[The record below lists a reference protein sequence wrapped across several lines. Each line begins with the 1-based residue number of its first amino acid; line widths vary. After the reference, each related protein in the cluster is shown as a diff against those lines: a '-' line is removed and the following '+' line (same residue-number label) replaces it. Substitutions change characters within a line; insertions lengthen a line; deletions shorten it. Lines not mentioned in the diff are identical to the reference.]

1 MTHTVPRLLQQQ
13 PRPLFAREQQQQ
25 QQSGS
30 TDFQPPKAQ
39 PREQQMGEG
48 SYDAT
53 RDYQDNIKSYLKK
66 ADVPADARAA
76 HPHNEQ
82 EARELEA
89 AEKEGKSHTKAPGE

>member
-1 MTHTVPRLLQQQ
+1 MPHSIPRLLQQQ
-13 PRPLFAREQQQQ
+13 PRAWFAREQQQQ

-30 TDFQPPKAQ
+30 TEFQPPKGQ
-39 PREQQMGEG
+39 REQQMGEG